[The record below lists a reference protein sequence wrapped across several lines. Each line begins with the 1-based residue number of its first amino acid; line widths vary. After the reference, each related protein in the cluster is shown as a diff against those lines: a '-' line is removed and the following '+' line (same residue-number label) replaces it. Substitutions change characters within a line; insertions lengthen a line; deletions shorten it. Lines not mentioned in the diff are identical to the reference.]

1 MTAAATAAKTTQGLF
16 GEPSGAREGVAAL
29 AIVVAG
35 GLIEGLA
42 LGGFQAAG
50 LVRWLPDLDRRRWI
64 LVTTLIAG
72 LGWAA
77 ASAPAAMS
85 GPGDGSAPPML
96 LVLLG
101 AAGLGAAMGVVLGA
115 AQASVVRRHVRH
127 PRRWIGASAA
137 AWAPA
142 MMIIFIGATAPG
154 SDWPVATVVLLGT
167 ATGVLAGAA
176 LGTVTWWFL
185 PTLDGAPLHNRI
197 VLRLL
202 ASHAH
207 RVLDTSLATLRVTGT
222 VTGRTHDLPVQ
233 YALGG
238 PGLVVYPAHPETKV
252 WWRNLRDRSPV
263 DVLVQGCWAHG
274 TGRALLPDDREY
286 RSASAIY
293 RTRWP
298 RVRIGPDDPL
308 VLITV
313 DAARSES
320 HVGAATGG

>member
-77 ASAPAAMS
+77 ASAPSVMS
-85 GPGDGSAPPML
+85 GPGDGSAPPIL

-142 MMIIFIGATAPG
+142 MVIIFMGATAPG

-167 ATGVLAGAA
+167 ATGALAGAA

-238 PGLVVYPAHPETKV
+238 QGLVVYPAHPETKL

-313 DAARSES
+313 DPARSGS
-320 HVGAATGG
+320 QVGAAS